1 MREAIRALP
10 DGEYRATVTNN
21 ALGQVMAYPVSVRVQ
36 GDAIEI
42 DFDGA
47 PPQVPQGGLN
57 CTLNYTA
64 AHATYP
70 LKCMLTP
77 TVRGNAGCYRPFTVK
92 APGGS
97 ILNCSYP
104 VAVNLRTRTGWYLA
118 PNIFRALVPAAPRQ
132 VQSFT
137 GLAVAA
143 NIYGQDESGRFYSDM
158 LFCGGGQGGS
168 ARGDGR
174 SALLWPTSAA
184 NTAIELIESRAPVVV
199 LEKAYLTDSG
209 GAGRHRGGLGQ
220 RVRVRKRDDD
230 GLVTLVSIYPEGVN
244 NPIDGLVGGQPGG
257 EARGRVLDGQG
268 RELRH
273 CRTGQL
279 VELRTPDEVAELVRC
294 E

>member
-1 MREAIRALP
+1 
-10 DGEYRATVTNN
+10 
-21 ALGQVMAYPVSVRVQ
+21 
-36 GDAIEI
+36 
-42 DFDGA
+42 
-47 PPQVPQGGLN
+47 
-57 CTLNYTA
+57 
-64 AHATYP
+64 
-70 LKCMLTP
+70 
-77 TVRGNAGCYRPFTVK
+77 
-92 APGGS
+92 
-97 ILNCSYP
+97 
-104 VAVNLRTRTGWYLA
+104 VNLRTRTGWYLA
-118 PNIFRALVPAAPRQ
+118 PNIFRALAPAAPRQ

-257 EARGRVLDGQG
+257 EALGRVLDGQG

-273 CRTGQL
+273 CGTGQL
-279 VELRTPDEVAELVRC
+279 VELRTPDEVAELVLAGGSGWGPPGERAP
-294 E
+294 EALARDLRLGFVSDDGVARDYGLRRSGEAVAAAAAAPAAAAASDSPLATAAQAGRESPQPSSPLSQPAT